1 MIADDKILLSFL
13 EEKAIKCSDCNMITC
28 SRFLDMHE
36 RSLASSLKLPQCIK
50 RIFYGGFEDSERTVA
65 VFFPDYAEVNS
76 SEDAERYFESYPEDC
91 PIKILEIT
99 KDKFS
104 KPLGHRDYL
113 GAVMGLGVNRDVTG
127 DIIVND
133 MGCFMAVAENM
144 ADYIAENMSKA
155 GRGTLTI
162 KVKYPSEIKNLTKQ
176 EGMPDSFTVSSP
188 RLDSIIKNGFGV
200 SRDVAAESIEHGLVF
215 VNDLECV
222 KPDKKINNGDKITF
236 RHKGRIIIENC
247 DELSKKGRNIVK
259 ILKF

>member
-1 MIADDKILLSFL
+1 MLSFL
-13 EEKAIKCSDCNMITC
+13 EEKALKCSNCNMITC

-36 RSLASSLKLPQCIK
+36 RSLASSVKLPQGVK
-50 RIFYGGFEDSERTVA
+50 RFFYGGFDDSERTIA
-65 VFFPDYAEVNS
+65 VFFPDYADINS
-76 SEDAERYFESYPEDC
+76 SEDAEKYFESYPEDC

-99 KDKFS
+99 KDRFS
-104 KPLGHRDYL
+104 KALGHRDYL

-133 MGCFMAVAENM
+133 NGCFMAVIENM
-144 ADYIAENMSKA
+144 ADYIAENMNKA

-162 KVKYPSEIKNLTKQ
+162 KAKNPFEIKNLTKR
-176 EGMPDSFTVSSP
+176 EGVSDSFTVSSP

-247 DELSKKGRNIVK
+247 DNFSKKGRNIVK